1 MRTVKRAA
9 TAFAASLL
17 LTIGAAA
24 LAAPAHA
31 EVDANLLGNLLTE
44 HANGSEILQ
53 LGGATILNTLNPLSP
68 IV

>member
-9 TAFAASLL
+9 TTFAASLL

-31 EVDANLLGNLLTE
+31 EVDANV
-44 HANGSEILQ
+44 
-53 LGGATILNTLNPLSP
+53 LGGLVTAVADGVVTGNVIGAALPTLPNPLSP

>member
-31 EVDANLLGNLLTE
+31 EVDANVLGDLLRG
-44 HANGSEILQ
+44 HANGSETLQ
-53 LGGATILNTLNPLSP
+53 LGGITILNTLNPLSP